1 MIKTEKL
8 CKAFGKLQAVQEVT
22 LSIADNSIFGLAGTN
37 GAGKS
42 TLLRMLSGVLKPDSG
57 KIYIDEEEVYEN
69 PEVKENLFFLPDT
82 AYFFQNASMKEM
94 ADYYAIFYPRY
105 DKARFHKL
113 ADNLGLDKKRKI
125 NTFSKGMKRQAALTG
140 WILSCDR
147 QPRGF
152 WLMKYPNGNLLL
164 LLHPTI
170 CVNWRISVIMWGFC
184 IGAVCCFPR
193 M

>member
-94 ADYYAIFYPRY
+94 AQF
-105 DKARFHKL
+105 
-113 ADNLGLDKKRKI
+113 
-125 NTFSKGMKRQAALTG
+125 
-140 WILSCDR
+140 
-147 QPRGF
+147 
-152 WLMKYPNGNLLL
+152 
-164 LLHPTI
+164 
-170 CVNWRISVIMWGFC
+170 
-184 IGAVCCFPR
+184 
-193 M
+193 